1 MIAAGKYDM
10 ATMYVIVISA
20 FDGAVAEE
28 WDGCV
33 ANNY

>member
-1 MIAAGKYDM
+1 MMIAAGKYDM

-20 FDGAVAEE
+20 YGAVAEE

-33 ANNY
+33 ANDS

>member
-1 MIAAGKYDM
+1 MMIAAGKYM
-10 ATMYVIVISA
+10 AIMYVIVISA

-33 ANNY
+33 ANDS